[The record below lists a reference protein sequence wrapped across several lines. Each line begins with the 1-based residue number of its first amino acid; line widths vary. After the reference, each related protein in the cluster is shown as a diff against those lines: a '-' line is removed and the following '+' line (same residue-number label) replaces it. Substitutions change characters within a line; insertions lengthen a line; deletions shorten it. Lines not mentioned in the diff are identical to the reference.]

1 MTLQTGTNYRA
12 LRNKYYGRHSLKGI
26 AMTEQTVQQ
35 PTGAIP
41 PAHAPDRDSPP
52 VARVMDGRV
61 AVLTM
66 QHAPHNFLGT
76 ALFAA
81 LIESVRWAAAQRAR
95 AVLLRS
101 SLRNFCAGAD
111 VALFD
116 SARRGQAPDL
126 PVLDLLREFDALPIP
141 MVAAVHGAC
150 LGGGLELALACDL
163 IVASESAKIGNIE
176 ASLGLNPLM
185 GAIQRVTQRA
195 GAARAKEMALLGRR
209 YDART
214 LERWNVINRVVPD
227 AQLDAVSSALAHELA
242 TGPTVAHAST
252 KAIVSHAISHGVSA
266 TDEAMHDLQESIWA
280 SDDLQIGLASLA
292 AEGPGAARFEGR

>member
-1 MTLQTGTNYRA
+1 
-12 LRNKYYGRHSLKGI
+12 
-26 AMTEQTVQQ
+26 MTEQTLDQ

-41 PAHAPDRDSPP
+41 PVSAPDRNSTP
-52 VARVMDGRV
+52 VARQMDGQV

-76 ALFAA
+76 ALYYA
-81 LIESVRWAAAQRAR
+81 LIEGIGWAAEQRAR

-111 VALFD
+111 VTLFD
-116 SARRGQAPDL
+116 TATRGDAPE
-126 PVLDLLREFDALPIP
+126 LDIVKLLRAFDSLPIP
-141 MVAAVHGAC
+141 IVAAVHGVC

-163 IVASESAKIGNIE
+163 IVASESAKIGSVE
-176 ASLGLNPLM
+176 ASIGLNPLM
-185 GAIQRVTQRA
+185 GGIQRVTERA
-195 GAARAKEMALLGRR
+195 GAARAKEMALLARR

-227 AQLDAVSSALAHELA
+227 EQLADVTRTLAHELA
-242 TGPTVAHAST
+242 NGPTVAHAST
-252 KAIVSHAISHGVSA
+252 KAIVSYAVSHGVQA
-266 TDEAMHDLQESIWA
+266 TDDAMHELQKDIWK
-280 SDDLQIGLASLA
+280 SDDLKIGLASLA